1 MQRFKNLPNKWK
13 ILSVVLFI
21 VFVSTW
27 GLVGFVIGRKSAS
40 APPVGTFKNEN
51 ILPEFAEVASPI
63 NGILYTKTESE
74 NWKTKLPLAVVIE
87 NHTDTRPQSGLNKA
101 DVIYEALAEGGITR
115 FLVIFLSEDSR
126 IGPVR
131 SNRPYFLDWVS
142 EYGAGYSHVGGSPQ
156 AQQLVKSY
164 KIKDLD
170 QFFIGFPTYERVSN
184 RNAPHNVYTTTTR
197 LRSIASSRGYKGPVK
212 ISSWLFTDLE
222 AVESER
228 GKKFILDLGFL
239 GTFGYDVRWVY
250 DRKPN
255 SYKRFIGGAKHT
267 DAEDGKQITAK
278 TVVVQYASV
287 SPDSSGHGRVKIQT
301 IGGGKVQVFKNGVVV
316 SGTWRKKSRT
326 DRTRFLDSS
335 GKEISL
341 NRGKIWIEVVPSG
354 SQVSISK

>member
-1 MQRFKNLPNKWK
+1 MQRFKNLPKKWK
-13 ILSVVLFI
+13 ILSVILFI
-21 VFVSTW
+21 VFVFIW
-27 GLVGFVIGRKSAS
+27 GLVGFVIGKKSVA
-40 APPVGTFKNEN
+40 APPVGTFKNKN
-51 ILPEFAEVASPI
+51 TLPEFAEIPSPI
-63 NGILYTKTESE
+63 NGILYTKSESE
-74 NWKTKLPLAVVIE
+74 SWKPRLPLAVVIE
-87 NHTDTRPQSGLNKA
+87 NHADARPQSGLNKA
-101 DVIYEALAEGGITR
+101 DVIYETLAEGGITR

-142 EYGAGYSHVGGSPQ
+142 EYSAGYSHVGGSPQ

-184 RNAPHNVYTTTTR
+184 RSAPHNVYTTTTR
-197 LRSIASSRGYKGPVK
+197 LRTIASSRGYKGTAN

-228 GKKFILDLGFL
+228 GKKFVLSLGFL

-250 DRKPN
+250 DRKSN
-255 SYKRFIGGAKHT
+255 SYSRFIGGVKHT
-267 DAEDGKQITAK
+267 DAEDGKQVTAK
-278 TVVVQYASV
+278 TIVVQYSNV

-301 IGGGKVQVFKNGVVV
+301 IGSGKVQVFKNGTVV

>member
-115 FLVIFLSEDSR
+115 FLVIFL
-126 IGPVR
+126 
-131 SNRPYFLDWVS
+131 
-142 EYGAGYSHVGGSPQ
+142 
-156 AQQLVKSY
+156 
-164 KIKDLD
+164 
-170 QFFIGFPTYERVSN
+170 
-184 RNAPHNVYTTTTR
+184 
-197 LRSIASSRGYKGPVK
+197 
-212 ISSWLFTDLE
+212 LE
-222 AVESER
+222 
-228 GKKFILDLGFL
+228 LGFL

-287 SPDSSGHGRVKIQT
+287 SPDSSGHGRGKIQT
-301 IGGGKVQVFKNGVVV
+301 IGGGKVQDFKNGVVV